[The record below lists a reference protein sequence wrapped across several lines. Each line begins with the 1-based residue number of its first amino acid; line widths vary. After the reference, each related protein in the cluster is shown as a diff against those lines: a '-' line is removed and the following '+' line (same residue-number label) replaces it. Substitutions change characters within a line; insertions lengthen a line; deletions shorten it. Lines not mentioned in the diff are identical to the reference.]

1 MNIIKRSTEF
11 QQVFKNGKWY
21 SADILMIYI
30 LKNNQNIKKVGIAV
44 GKKVSNRSTKRNRIK
59 RLIREAYRKNEELL
73 VSGYNVVIV
82 CKAGVDFSTI
92 NFEIIQSELMKCFNK
107 AELIKNS

>member
-21 SADILMIYI
+21 SADILMIYV
-30 LKNNQNIKKVGIAV
+30 LKNNQNIKKVGVAV

-59 RLIREAYRKNEELL
+59 RLIKEAYRKNEEFLI
-73 VSGYNVVIV
+73 SGYNVVVV
-82 CKAGVDFSTI
+82 CKSGIDLSTI
-92 NFEIIQSELMKCFNK
+92 NFELIQSELMRCFTK
-107 AELIKNS
+107 AEIIKK